1 MKISSKSD
9 KLIDYF
15 SNNIFNIIKLTHKTK
30 QIFKILFK
38 DISNAFIFIQKLK
51 KSPYLY
57 EVKEIERP
65 NDIIMPTTFNSD
77 SFPENIINHIKL
89 NSECQIKFTFEI
101 LERNI
106 VIYFV
111 LEEKNIDFKKIFE
124 YVDLILMWLFIA
136 DEYCSLKCAKQL
148 TIYIYLTSLFKI
160 LPISNFEIL
169 NENHVNTAFTRSCSI
184 NSEIV
189 IFRKE
194 EWFKVF
200 LHETFHNFG
209 LDFSGMN
216 NISCNDEI
224 LSIFKVNSEVN
235 LFEPYAEFW
244 AQIMN
249 SCFCSFLYLN
259 DKTNENGFLTNVEI
273 LLNNEIQFGIFQLVK
288 VLNFM
293 GMRYGD
299 LYSDK
304 ESSIQLRNNFYKEN
318 TNILS
323 YFVIKSVLMNNSQGF
338 LDWCYKNNL
347 SLLNFKK
354 TNKNIIKFCDFIK
367 KNYKTKSMCN
377 NIKNTEIFFDE
388 EKKKSNNFIFSNL
401 KMSVYE
407 FK

>member
-1 MKISSKSD
+1 MKFSSKSD

-15 SNNIFNIIKLTHKTK
+15 INNLYHIRKLNQKTK

-38 DISNAFIFIQKLK
+38 DLSNAFVFLEKLK
-51 KSPYLY
+51 KNPYNY
-57 EVKEIERP
+57 EIKRIERSI
-65 NDIIMPTTFNSD
+65 DVIMPTKFNSD
-77 SFPENIINHIKL
+77 SFPNPIRNHIEL
-89 NSECQIKFTFEI
+89 NAEYQVKFTFKI
-101 LERNI
+101 LERDI
-106 VIYFV
+106 DIYFV
-111 LEEKNIDFKKIFE
+111 LEDKNIDYKLIFE
-124 YVDLILMWLFIA
+124 YVDLIIMWLFIVN
-136 DEYCSLKCAKQL
+136 EYSTLKCAKQL
-148 TIYIYLTSLFKI
+148 TLYIYLTSLNKI
-160 LPISNFEIL
+160 LPFSNIEIL
-169 NENHVNTAFTRSCSI
+169 NQNHVNTAFTTSCPI

-209 LDFSGMN
+209 LDFSTMN
-216 NISCNDEI
+216 NTSCNSHI

-235 LFEPYAEFW
+235 LFEAYAEFW

-259 DKTNENGFLTNVEI
+259 NKTSENEFLKNMEFF
-273 LLNNEIQFGIFQLVK
+273 LNIEIQFGMFQLVK

-293 GMRYGD
+293 GMRYED